1 MSRTSAQ
8 SQERPSGA
16 ARKASNCVHHWIIDA
31 PNGRESTGVCKHCGA
46 EKGFSN
52 STESVMW
59 EQTNTLRN
67 DAPQSSSS
75 GASSRFSKPAEIR
88 LSDE

>member
-1 MSRTSAQ
+1 MARTSAK
-8 SQERPSGA
+8 SQPRQKSA

-31 PNGRESTGVCKHCGA
+31 PNGRESAGTCKHCGI

-67 DAPQSSSS
+67 DVRESKP

>member
-1 MSRTSAQ
+1 MSRTTAQ
-8 SQERPSGA
+8 SQPRTSGA
-16 ARKASNCVHHWIIDA
+16 TRKASKNCVHHWIIDA
-31 PNGRESTGVCKHCGA
+31 PNGRESTGTCKHCGV

-67 DAPQSSSS
+67 DVREST

>member
-1 MSRTSAQ
+1 MSRTTEKSQ
-8 SQERPSGA
+8 SRPAGA
-16 ARKASNCVHHWIIDA
+16 TRKASNCIHHWIIDA
-31 PNGRESTGVCKHCGA
+31 PNGRESTGVCKHCGV

-67 DAPQSSSS
+67 DIRETTKPA
-75 GASSRFSKPAEIR
+75 SRFSRPAEIR

>member
-1 MSRTSAQ
+1 MSRTSAKSQ
-8 SQERPSGA
+8 SRPSSA
-16 ARKASNCVHHWIIDA
+16 ARKASKNCVHHWIIDA
-31 PNGRESTGVCKHCGA
+31 PNGRESTGACKHCGV

-67 DAPQSSSS
+67 DVRESSNP
-75 GASSRFSKPAEIR
+75 SSRFSKPAEIR

>member
-1 MSRTSAQ
+1 MSRTSAE
-8 SQERPSGA
+8 SKDKSA
-16 ARKASNCVHHWIIDA
+16 VATRKASNCVHHWIIDA
-31 PNGRESTGVCKHCGA
+31 PNGRESTGSCKHCGV

-67 DAPQSSSS
+67 DVRDLQKP
-75 GASSRFSKPAEIR
+75 SSRFSKPAEIR

>member
-1 MSRTSAQ
+1 MSRTSAK
-8 SQERPSGA
+8 SQPRQKGA
-16 ARKASNCVHHWIIDA
+16 TKKASKNCVHHWIIDA
-31 PNGRESTGVCKHCGA
+31 PNGRESTGVCKHCGV

-67 DAPQSSSS
+67 DVRETSK
-75 GASSRFSKPAEIR
+75 ASSRFSKPAEIR

>member
-1 MSRTSAQ
+1 MSRTSAE
-8 SQERPSGA
+8 SKDKPA
-16 ARKASNCVHHWIIDA
+16 VATRKASNCVHHWIIDA
-31 PNGRESTGVCKHCGA
+31 PNGRESTGSCKHCGV

-67 DAPQSSSS
+67 DVRDLQKP
-75 GASSRFSKPAEIR
+75 SSRFSKPAEIR

>member
-1 MSRTSAQ
+1 MSRTSAK
-8 SQERPSGA
+8 SKDKPA
-16 ARKASNCVHHWIIDA
+16 VATRKASNCVHHWIIDA
-31 PNGRESTGVCKHCGA
+31 PNGRESTGSCKHCGV

-67 DAPQSSSS
+67 DVREAQKP
-75 GASSRFSKPAEIR
+75 SSRFSKPAEIR

>member
-1 MSRTSAQ
+1 
-8 SQERPSGA
+8 
-16 ARKASNCVHHWIIDA
+16 
-31 PNGRESTGVCKHCGA
+31 
-46 EKGFSN
+46 
-52 STESVMW
+52 VMW

-67 DAPQSSSS
+67 DVREST

>member
-1 MSRTSAQ
+1 MSRTSAKSQ
-8 SQERPSGA
+8 SRPSGA
-16 ARKASNCVHHWIIDA
+16 ARKSSKNCVHHWIIDA
-31 PNGRESTGVCKHCGA
+31 PNGRESTGVCKHCGT

-67 DAPQSSSS
+67 DVRETT
-75 GASSRFSKPAEIR
+75 GAASRFSKPAEIR

>member
-1 MSRTSAQ
+1 MSRTTAK
-8 SQERPSGA
+8 SQPRSSGA
-16 ARKASNCVHHWIIDA
+16 TRKASKNCVHHWIIDA
-31 PNGRESTGVCKHCGA
+31 PNGRESTGTCKHCGV

-67 DAPQSSSS
+67 DVREST